1 MCTRQLVRL
10 QRKSGM
16 DDFAQYLAEIR
27 SKLSAVAEVSAEKDI
42 AYGHQFTVL
51 KDDEKVILTVYNGKK
66 GRRLVWGGSAGN
78 LAAALQAAV
87 NSGKT
92 ETAGMLQQKQFT
104 GIWAGSDES
113 GKGDFFGPL
122 VVAAVAVDNAAAAR
136 LNAAGVKDCKLLTDK
151 KILELETA
159 IKEIALSYSV
169 LELKPEIYNLR
180 YEQVRQEGG
189 NLNRLLGYGHIA
201 ALSQVLREQPKC
213 SGALIDQF
221 TASDAVIRALTA
233 KFFGVDFR
241 QQPRAESN
249 IAVAAASILA
259 RAQFLHR
266 MEALSEQAGFILPKG
281 GGTAA
286 TEAAR
291 QLLRQLG
298 QDALRGY
305 VKLHFANYAKLK

>member
-1 MCTRQLVRL
+1 
-10 QRKSGM
+10 M
-16 DDFAQYLAEIR
+16 DDFVQYLAELR
-27 SKLSAVAEVSAEKDI
+27 SKLSEVAEVSAEKDI
-42 AYGHQFTVL
+42 AYGHQFTML
-51 KDDEKVILTVYNGKK
+51 KGDEKVTLTAYNGKK
-66 GRRLVWGGSAGN
+66 GRKLVWGGSSGS
-78 LAAALQAAV
+78 LSAALQAAV
-87 NSGKT
+87 NG
-92 ETAGMLQQKQFT
+92 EQVDAQDPLQQKQFS

-122 VVAAVAVDNAAAAR
+122 VVAAVAVDNATATK
-136 LNAAGVKDCKLLTDK
+136 LSAAGVKDCKLLTDK

-169 LELKPEIYNLR
+169 LELKPEVYNLR
-180 YEQVRQEGG
+180 YEQVRKESG

-201 ALSQVLREQPKC
+201 ALSKVLQEQPAC

-221 TASDAVIRALTA
+221 TTSDAVIKALTA
-233 KFFGVDFR
+233 KFSAVEFR

-266 MEALSEQAGFILPKG
+266 MDVLSEQAGFTLPKG

-286 TEAAR
+286 TEAAQ
-291 QLLRQLG
+291 QLADQYG
-298 QDALRGY
+298 KDALRGY